1 MTVADGRRAR
11 REAEQRVQTLRDPAA
26 EKAAERARRREE
38 YAAAL
43 LSADE
48 LGVVE
53 ASAGRRSMAYV
64 MDIICY
70 LIVASPGFTA
80 AWFLIAGANWARP
93 GIEVLTKQPDFL
105 LLSIVMLGGMLLGWI
120 FIIVEVGLHG
130 LKGLTIGRA
139 LAGIRSVSV
148 VKMRKPGFWRI
159 VLRTLILQAA
169 NVVLPLLGPAV
180 LFSSSLW
187 SDRGIGW
194 LDRVSKSR
202 VIDIRLGLNP
212 MDLKALRRA
221 ERRIARPERVVETD
235 LPALDSTAAD
245 SHFAPGERSR
255 LSVVGENPILP
266 PGDSREEW
274 APSIRPA
281 PAAPAPS
288 VPAPAVSDSALPA
301 SSISEETISA
311 SAPVPGPEP
320 APAPMP
326 DPVPAPAHEE
336 APDGPAPQTDALE
349 YVVEGAGVSIGITD
363 APAIIGRNPEA
374 QEGERVNLVAVHDPS
389 HSMSK
394 THALFGAADGGVW
407 VEDRGSSNG
416 TVVVH
421 PDGSEHPVAPFVPTW
436 LSGSVVKC
444 GDCEFR
450 ILVKGV
456 RS

>member
-11 REAEQRVQTLRDPAA
+11 REAEQRVQTLRDPVA

-38 YAAAL
+38 YAEAL
-43 LSADE
+43 LSADQ
-48 LGVVE
+48 LGVVA
-53 ASAGRRSMAYV
+53 ASAGRRSMAYL
-64 MDIICY
+64 MDIVCY

-80 AWFLIAGANWARP
+80 AWFLIADANWARP
-93 GIEVLTKQPDFL
+93 GIEVLTKQPNFL

-120 FIIVEVGLHG
+120 FILVEVGLHG
-130 LKGLTIGRA
+130 LKGVTIGRA

-180 LFSSSLW
+180 FLSSSLW

-235 LPALDSTAAD
+235 LPALDSAAAD

-274 APSIRPA
+274 APGARPA
-281 PAAPAPS
+281 PEPPVPS
-288 VPAPAVSDSALPA
+288 VPAPAVAESAPPA
-301 SSISEETISA
+301 SSISEATVSA
-311 SAPVPGPEP
+311 SAP
-320 APAPMP
+320 APAPIP
-326 DPVPAPAHEE
+326 EPTPAPAHEE
-336 APDGPAPQTDALE
+336 ASDGPVPQTEALE
-349 YVVEGAGVSIGITD
+349 YVVEGAGVSIGITE
-363 APAIIGRNPEA
+363 APAIVGRNPEA
-374 QEGERVNLVAVHDPS
+374 QEGERVNLVAVNDPS

-450 ILVKGV
+450 VLVKGV